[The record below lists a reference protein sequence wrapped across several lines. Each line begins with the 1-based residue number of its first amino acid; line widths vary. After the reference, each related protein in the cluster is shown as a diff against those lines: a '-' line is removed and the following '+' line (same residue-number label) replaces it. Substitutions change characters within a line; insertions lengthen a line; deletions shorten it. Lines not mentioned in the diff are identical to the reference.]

1 MDIKLKV
8 GDKVITKKSHACGG
22 NTWTVT
28 RTGADVKLTCEKC
41 NHTVLLTLEKALKS
55 IKEILD

>member
-1 MDIKLKV
+1 MDIKLNIGNKV
-8 GDKVITKKSHACGG
+8 KTKKPHACGG
-22 NTWTVT
+22 DTWTVT

-55 IKEILD
+55 IKEVLS

>member
-41 NHTVLLTLEKALKS
+41 NHTVLLTLEKAL
-55 IKEILD
+55 